1 MCFPLEQDVRNLPL
15 EDIYGEKL
23 FYKLSEE
30 NSKRRYICPYVTD
43 SLWACHIIYS
53 LFNIPHDFHRTSKA

>member
-1 MCFPLEQDVRNLPL
+1 MCFPLAQAVRNLLL

-30 NSKRRYICPYVTD
+30 NSKR
-43 SLWACHIIYS
+43 
-53 LFNIPHDFHRTSKA
+53 